1 MAARAGGQTRMPS
14 DRTKHSQW
22 EGWKKGKERGER
34 DGEEENSCDGWL

>member
-22 EGWKKGKERGER
+22 EGWKKGKERR
-34 DGEEENSCDGWL
+34 RKGWGRREQL